1 MVKTINRMVDPI
13 ARRVRLMVSRGVIGV
28 VNDALK
34 EQGVQVALL
43 ADEVR
48 DCERYQE
55 YGFTSVP
62 LPGAEAITV
71 CVGGSRDH
79 GVVIAT
85 GDRRYRLKGLQGGEV
100 AIYTDE
106 GDHIKLGRGRVIEVE
121 TTTLLVKASTKVRME
136 TPFFEVTGEIKDR
149 CDADGKSMESMRT
162 TYDPHTHPENNVN
175 GGSTNAP
182 NQTMG

>member
-1 MVKTINRMVDPI
+1 MVKTINMLIAPL
-13 ARRVRLMVSRGVIGV
+13 ARRVRLTVSRCVITA
-28 VNDALK
+28 VNDSLK
-34 EQGVQVALL
+34 EQGVQMALL
-43 ADEVR
+43 DGEVR
-48 DCERYQE
+48 DGERYQE

-62 LPGAEAITV
+62 HGQAEGIAVFI
-71 CVGGSRDH
+71 GGCRDH

-121 TTTLLVKASTKVRME
+121 TTTLLVKASTKVRMV

>member
-1 MVKTINRMVDPI
+1 MVKLINKLTGPL
-13 ARRVRLMVSRGVIGV
+13 ARRVRLMVSRGVIGA

-62 LPGAEAITV
+62 QAGAEAITV
-71 CVGGSRDH
+71 FVGGSRDH

-85 GDRRYRLKGLQGGEV
+85 GDRRYRLKGLAVGEV
-100 AIYTDE
+100 SLYTDE

-121 TTTLLVKASTKVRME
+121 TTTLLVKAATKVRME
-136 TPFFEVTGEIKDR
+136 TPLLEVTGEIKDR
-149 CDADGKSMESMRT
+149 CDTDGKSMESMRT
-162 TYDPHTHPENNVN
+162 TYDSHTHLENNLT